1 MRSLPARVP
10 AQLQTHRVL
19 LRRYCAADLEP
30 LAALNADPVVMECFP
45 APLTLA
51 QTEALV
57 ERLETHFDAHGFG
70 FWALEEKSSGALLG
84 FTGIQ
89 HVSFAADFAPAVEI
103 GWRLGRA
110 SWGQGYASEAARAA
124 LQYAFASLQLDRV
137 VSFTAVQNE
146 RSRAVMER
154 LGMRYLNDFDHP
166 LLPPGDRLQRHVLY
180 AITADEFGAGTR
192 SQSGATQ

>member
-10 AQLQTHRVL
+10 AQLQTHRLL

-45 APLTLA
+45 APLTRA
-51 QTEALV
+51 QTEALI

-103 GWRLGRA
+103 GWRLGRSA
-110 SWGQGYASEAARAA
+110 WGQGYASEAARAA
-124 LQYAFASLQLDRV
+124 LQYAFANLQLDRV
-137 VSFTAVQNE
+137 VSFTAVQNQ

-154 LGMRYLNDFDHP
+154 LGMQYLNDFDHP
-166 LLPPGDRLQRHVLY
+166 LLPQDDRLQRHVLY
-180 AITADEFGAGTR
+180 AITPAEFQATSAGR
-192 SQSGATQ
+192 GDGSA

>member
-10 AQLQTHRVL
+10 AQLQTERLL

-30 LAALNADPVVMECFP
+30 LVALNADPLVMECFP
-45 APLTLA
+45 APLTRA
-51 QTEALV
+51 QTEALI

-70 FWALEEKSSGALLG
+70 FWALEEKSSGAMLG

-103 GWRLGRA
+103 GWRLGRSA
-110 SWGQGYASEAARAA
+110 WGQGYASEAARAA
-124 LQYAFASLQLDRV
+124 LHYAFAQLQLDRV
-137 VSFTAVQNE
+137 VSFTAVQNR

-154 LGMRYLNDFDHP
+154 LGMQYLNDFDHP

-180 AITADEFGAGTR
+180 AITPAEFQAASAGRGDR
-192 SQSGATQ
+192 SA